1 MPSMECKSI
10 GAPEEVIQDP
20 CVCWISADECD
31 WICSSLEGLD
41 HGRSSSDSPS
51 DAVFFLQTLGCAAG
65 RTDGRTDGCMD
76 GAPARTN
83 EAL

>member
-1 MPSMECKSI
+1 MESKSI

-41 HGRSSSDSPS
+41 HGRSSSDSLS

-65 RTDGRTDGCMD
+65 QTDGWMD
-76 GAPARTN
+76 GRGPGAH
-83 EAL
+83 